1 MSEDRDHYSHPRQLG
16 LGGSLAF
23 AAVAVGSQAFFAF
36 TGRWL
41 LFAASVALGVGLP
54 VLGLTAPSRWEDV
67 GRVITGERVDARSI
81 KRRQAAIAASALS
94 VAATAILV
102 TALFAR

>member
-1 MSEDRDHYSHPRQLG
+1 MSEDRDRHSHPPQLG
-16 LGGSLAF
+16 LAGSLAL
-23 AAVAVGSQAFFAF
+23 ALVGVGSQVFFAF
-36 TGRWL
+36 TGRWF

-54 VLGLTAPSRWEDV
+54 VLGLTAPSRWEDAT
-67 GRVITGERVDARSI
+67 RAITGERLDARSI

-102 TALFAR
+102 TVLFAR